1 MLGSDVVLP
10 PTCKHGGDCVSL
22 SRLFPAS
29 WWVIPAQTLLA
40 SILIHQIS
48 HLSLT
53 FSSLVCQEVPRS
65 YVSLKEL
72 FHCSRGA
79 VFLVLLTGWKHWVS
93 DLKALFAHHRAQAAC
108 PKSSVQAVAVAL
120 EAALTAARG
129 QLNGFESGSENTSN
143 VQGRKYGE

>member
-1 MLGSDVVLP
+1 MFGLDVVVAS
-10 PTCKHGGDCVSL
+10 TCERGGDCVSL

-29 WWVIPAQTLLA
+29 WWEIPTQTLLA
-40 SILIHQIS
+40 SILNHQ
-48 HLSLT
+48 LRT
-53 FSSLVCQEVPRS
+53 FSLLVCQEVPRS

-72 FHCSRGA
+72 FRCSPRV
-79 VFLVLLTGWKHWVS
+79 VFLVLPTGWKHWVS
-93 DLKALFAHHRAQAAC
+93 DLKTLSAHCAQAAC